1 MLKTDE
7 DAVICDL
14 AETYLIYNYKELPPV
29 TVALF
34 CDGLRD
40 DSRIKLKMS
49 GQRVSMD
56 TLLLASIVDR
66 LSILVWSKTK
76 DGQKGRNQ
84 PKSIV
89 DSINK
94 PIREKEGMSFNTGEE
109 FEKMKLKILKGGG

>member
-1 MLKTDE
+1 MLKIDE

-14 AETYLIYNYKELPPV
+14 AETYHIYNYKELPPL

-34 CDGLRD
+34 CNGLRE

-49 GQRVSMD
+49 GQRASID
-56 TLLLASIVDR
+56 ILLLASVVDR

-89 DSINK
+89 DIINK

>member
-1 MLKTDE
+1 MLRTDE
-7 DAVICDL
+7 DSVICDL
-14 AETYLIYNYKELPPV
+14 AETYQIYNYKDMPPV
-29 TVALF
+29 MVAIF

-40 DSRIKLKMS
+40 DSRIKLKIS
-49 GQRVSMD
+49 GQKVSSD

-84 PKSIV
+84 PKSLV

-94 PIREKEGMSFNTGEE
+94 PVREKESIAFNTGEE
-109 FEKMKLKILKGGG
+109 FEKMKLKILEGGG

>member
-1 MLKTDE
+1 MLKIDE

-14 AETYLIYNYKELPPV
+14 AETYHIYNYKELPPL

-34 CDGLRD
+34 CDGLREG
-40 DSRIKLKMS
+40 SRIKLKMS
-49 GQRVSMD
+49 GQKVSPD
-56 TLLLASIVDR
+56 TLLLAHIVDR

-84 PKSIV
+84 PKSLV

-94 PIREKEGMSFNTGEE
+94 PVREKESIAFNTGEE
-109 FEKMKLKILKGGG
+109 FEKMKLKILKEGG

>member
-1 MLKTDE
+1 MLRTDE

-14 AETYLIYNYKELPPV
+14 AETYQIYNYKDMPPV
-29 TVALF
+29 TVAIF

-40 DSRIKLKMS
+40 NSRIKLKIS
-49 GQRVSMD
+49 GQKVSSD

-66 LSILVWSKTK
+66 LSILVWTKTK

-89 DSINK
+89 DSINN

>member
-1 MLKTDE
+1 MIQTDE
-7 DAVICDL
+7 DALICDL
-14 AETYLIYNYKELPPV
+14 AETYHIYNYKELPPL

-34 CDGLRD
+34 CNGLRE

-49 GQRVSMD
+49 GQRVKID
-56 TLLLASIVDR
+56 TLLLAFIVDR

-76 DGQKGRNQ
+76 NGQKGRNQ

>member
-14 AETYLIYNYKELPPV
+14 AETYHIYNYKELPPI

-49 GQRVSMD
+49 NQRVSMD

-66 LSILVWSKTK
+66 LSILVWFKTK

-89 DSINK
+89 GSINK
-94 PIREKEGMSFNTGEE
+94 PVREKEGMSFNTGEE
-109 FEKMKLKILKGGG
+109 FEKMRLKILKEGG

>member
-1 MLKTDE
+1 MLRTDE

-14 AETYLIYNYKELPPV
+14 AETYQIYNYKELPPL

-40 DSRIKLKMS
+40 DARIKLKMS
-49 GQRVSMD
+49 GQRVKMN

-89 DSINK
+89 DSINN